1 MLASSS
7 SGKRQ
12 PDDELDAPLLQP
24 ETAEQGTDVES
35 GGDGVAQIKIPVSG

>member
-1 MLASSS
+1 MLAST

-12 PDDELDAPLLQP
+12 PDDEPNEPLLQP
-24 ETAEQGTDVES
+24 EIAEQGTDVES